1 MSLAYLQ
8 DPAPLFDSAAG
19 FRRAVRPVLPGLARF
34 ARRLTANDADG
45 EDLVQETLL
54 KAWAARTRF
63 EPGTNLR
70 AWLMRIARNAFL
82 SSLRKTK
89 PQVMLEDEA
98 IDRLLSAGPDQET
111 GLLLAALDDAVAA
124 LPPQQG
130 EAFQLIVVEGRS
142 YEEAAS
148 LLDVQPGTLK
158 SRVARARSA
167 VMGALENG
175 VPAGVAPVA
184 PIAAVP
190 AEPAP
195 GDIYRRWKSGGGGL
209 IG

>member
-1 MSLAYLQ
+1 MNVTPYFPEPQ
-8 DPAPLFDSAAG
+8 GLFVSASG
-19 FRRAVRPVLPGLARF
+19 FRRAVRPVLPSLTRF

-54 KAWAARTRF
+54 KAWAARARF

-82 SSLRKTK
+82 SSLRKAK
-89 PQVMLEDEA
+89 PQVALEDDA
-98 IDRLLSAGPDQET
+98 FDRLLSAGPDQET

-124 LPPQQG
+124 LPPHQG
-130 EAFQLIVVEGRS
+130 EAFQMIAVEGHS
-142 YEEAAS
+142 YEDAARA
-148 LLDVQPGTLK
+148 LDVQPGTLK

-167 VMGALENG
+167 VVGALEHG
-175 VPAGVAPVA
+175 PAATPPVVAEPEPVA
-184 PIAAVP
+184 
-190 AEPAP
+190 
-195 GDIYRRWKSGGGGL
+195 GDIYRRWKNGGGGL